1 MSFTCSMIRY
11 LNSHPILKRILI
23 HAAFWLAWMSRTF
36 YDIITLYSFKGAM
49 TFSCTYIATQ
59 LPFVYLHL
67 YVLVP
72 FLLNRKKYISYVP
85 LTILSL
91 FAYSYFN
98 YFVLLHV
105 HGGWMPNMDKYI
117 QSLNP
122 NYDILEGLFAFIITY
137 SLKYTWMAITNQNK
151 VLELQKDNLQLELN
165 ALKAQINPHFLFNT
179 LNNIYALALSKS
191 GKTPEMILKLSD
203 MMRYLLYE
211 CNASKVT
218 LKKEIQFLFDFI
230 DLEKIRHDQ
239 QVEINFSVTGNTDDL
254 SIEPLLLIPFIE
266 NCFKHGVNSQIGK
279 GYVDIVLGIE
289 NNKLALLA
297 TNTFAEKINDE
308 RKNTGIGLVNV
319 KKRLSLLYPL
329 KHKLTI
335 SSEKDTFTVSLEINM
350 NPASS

>member
-1 MSFTCSMIRY
+1 
-11 LNSHPILKRILI
+11 
-23 HAAFWLAWMSRTF
+23 
-36 YDIITLYSFKGAM
+36 
-49 TFSCTYIATQ
+49 
-59 LPFVYLHL
+59 
-67 YVLVP
+67 
-72 FLLNRKKYISYVP
+72 
-85 LTILSL
+85 
-91 FAYSYFN
+91 
-98 YFVLLHV
+98 
-105 HGGWMPNMDKYI
+105 
-117 QSLNP
+117 
-122 NYDILEGLFAFIITY
+122 
-137 SLKYTWMAITNQNK
+137 
-151 VLELQKDNLQLELN
+151 
-165 ALKAQINPHFLFNT
+165 
-179 LNNIYALALSKS
+179 
-191 GKTPEMILKLSD
+191 
-203 MMRYLLYE
+203 MRYLLYE